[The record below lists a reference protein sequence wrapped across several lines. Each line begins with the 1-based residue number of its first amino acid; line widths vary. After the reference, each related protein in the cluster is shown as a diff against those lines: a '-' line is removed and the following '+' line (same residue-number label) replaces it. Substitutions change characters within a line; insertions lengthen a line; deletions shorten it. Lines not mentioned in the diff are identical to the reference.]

1 MSRSYALGI
10 VVLLLVGTTAG
21 CMYVPNDPDEPV
33 AVVFH
38 GNLNTSSSGFHM
50 DGYVYTNGPEPDKL
64 VIEDLYICLYDESQS
79 LIEAHPVGD
88 IDATSGNVSVA
99 LTSEAIPKY
108 VVLESGDIWSNNFRT
123 HGHLLNDERYIT
135 YDIHS
140 ESERFWDYD
149 GGYLD
154 ETTANDTEY
163 TSCGE

>member
-1 MSRSYALGI
+1 MSRSYTLGI

-21 CMYVPNDPDEPV
+21 CMYVPNDLDEPV

-38 GNLNTSSSGFHM
+38 GDLNISSSGFHM
-50 DGYVYTNGPEPDKL
+50 DGYVYTNGPEPDKP
-64 VIEDLYICLYDESQS
+64 VIEDLHICLYDESQS
-79 LIEAHPVGD
+79 LIAAHAVGD
-88 IDATSGNVSVA
+88 IDSTSGNVSVA
-99 LTSEAIPKY
+99 LTSETIPKY
-108 VVLESGDIWSNNFRT
+108 VVLESRDLWGDNFRT
-123 HGHLLNDERYIT
+123 HGHLLKDGRYIT

-149 GGYLD
+149 EGYPN